1 MSFFSRLL
9 GRGSTPPLSGAKASD
24 NGGNDSTMKSA
35 KHGGTPPP
43 RRRSG
48 SVDAAQRPR
57 ATALGREQE
66 AGGSR
71 PTDVAGER
79 PTGMSGGWLQRHRAV
94 LEART
99 SSAIAASIDSGK
111 EAWKFRDQQTRRV
124 LDECPERVLIEKTRT
139 AYRRDYERLKA
150 AGTTP
155 AQVATTRAHFDRL
168 RTAVRYS
175 AAEDVRAWRKLADAH
190 ARAGRLAEARAATDE
205 AWKLATFLDAE
216 FLQPDR
222 PSWATK
228 RAEIRAAGGRVTS
241 KSKRRTK
248 VPPPELAGLL
258 LAGRQER
265 VQNRHADRLAVLA
278 LTGCRPA
285 ELQAGVRL
293 SVKRTKK
300 GTPYLCAR
308 IQGAKHDDTRGH
320 EAREVRILAKSGLA
334 KMLADRCGDGSLKVE
349 TTPADYR
356 SLNRAL
362 AQAGGQVSCYSFRH
376 AVGGELKAAIAD
388 GSLSAKEAAAAMGH
402 RSTVSLSYYGT
413 RRGAKGG
420 RVIRAAATQQSEIR
434 QKPVTRSERNDAR
447 TTQRAARKAQ
457 IERLKFSGPRPNPA
471 ARPQARPAVAP
482 SRPRGPSGPGR
493 SR

>member
-1 MSFFSRLL
+1 LL
-9 GRGSTPPLSGAKASD
+9 DA
-24 NGGNDSTMKSA
+24 
-35 KHGGTPPP
+35 
-43 RRRSG
+43 RS
-48 SVDAAQRPR
+48 
-57 ATALGREQE
+57 
-66 AGGSR
+66 
-71 PTDVAGER
+71 
-79 PTGMSGGWLQRHRAV
+79 
-94 LEART
+94 

-124 LDECPERVLIEKTRT
+124 LDECPERVLTEKTRT

-155 AQVATTRAHFDRL
+155 AQAATTRAHFDRL

-190 ARAGRLAEARAATDE
+190 ARAGRLADARNATEE
-205 AWKLATFLDAE
+205 AWKLATFLDGE

-222 PSWATK
+222 PSWAKK

-258 LAGRQER
+258 LVGRQER

-293 SVKRTKK
+293 SVKRTEK

-320 EAREVRILAKSGLA
+320 EVREVRILAKAGLA
-334 KMLADRCGDGSLKVE
+334 KIFADRCGDSSIDVE

-356 SLNRAL
+356 SLNRVL
-362 AQAGGQVSCYSFRH
+362 AAAGGGVSCYSFRH
-376 AVGGELKAAIAD
+376 AMGGELKAAIAD
-388 GSLSAKEAAAAMGH
+388 GSISAKEAAAAMGH

-413 RRGAKGG
+413 RRGANGG
-420 RVIRAAATQQSEIR
+420 RVIRAAATQQEEIK
-434 QKPVTRSERNDAR
+434 QKPVSRSERNDAR
-447 TTQRAARKAQ
+447 TTRKAAHKAR
-457 IERLKFSGPRPNPA
+457 IDRLKASGPMPNPNA
-471 ARPQARPAVAP
+471 PGKVRPAVAP